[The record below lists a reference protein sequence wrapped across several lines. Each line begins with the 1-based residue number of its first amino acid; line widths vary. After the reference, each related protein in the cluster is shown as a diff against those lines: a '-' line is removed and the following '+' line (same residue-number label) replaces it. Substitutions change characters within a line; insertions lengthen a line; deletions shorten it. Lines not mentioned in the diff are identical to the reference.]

1 MYKFIHYIVF
11 KLSQIRLAIYGLIAL
26 GLIITIVFIQLIPA
40 KKLEVINLQ
49 KNIDLLLNQGAVI
62 YPATI
67 LESPVAKFY
76 KQLPDSAQ
84 LKPMLEFIFKLTTDK
99 KLTIDTINYELAEQS
114 EISFATYK
122 IQAPVTGTYLDLMK
136 FVQKILETYP
146 NIALSNISISRENSQ
161 ANLIDAEIE
170 LLVYLKKDL

>member
-1 MYKFIHYIVF
+1 MHHIIFS
-11 KLSQIRLAIYGLIAL
+11 LGQIRLAIYGLIVL
-26 GLIITIVFIQLIPA
+26 SLIIMIVFIQLIPA
-40 KKLEVINLQ
+40 KKLETVNVQ
-49 KNIDLLLNQGAVI
+49 NGIDLLLKQGAVI
-62 YPATI
+62 NPATI
-67 LESPVAKFY
+67 LESPVSKFY

-99 KLTIDTINYELAEQS
+99 KLTIDTINYELEEQS

-146 NIALSNISISRENSQ
+146 NIALSIISISRENSQ